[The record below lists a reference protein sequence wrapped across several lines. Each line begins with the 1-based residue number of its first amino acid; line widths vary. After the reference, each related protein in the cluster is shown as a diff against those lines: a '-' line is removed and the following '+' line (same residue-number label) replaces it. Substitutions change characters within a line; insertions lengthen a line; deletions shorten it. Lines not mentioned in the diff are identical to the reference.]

1 MAIDVTAAISDLIS
15 DIFNDREVAHDYA
28 SDPSG
33 VLAARGLTDADL
45 SEVDIPEATA
55 RVAAEHGQK
64 DPYAAGSSHTDAG
77 YGPGAHEGGPA
88 VSPPSYDGEQGVG
101 EVIQHLNYITYVT
114 YEDDRDII
122 QQIDIDD
129 SVDNSVDNSVDVS
142 VDGPVS
148 GYVDVDSAPTT
159 VGHDVNVEPSYP
171 GEHAEPKYDD
181 DFGGGAK
188 PGDEQPAGWD
198 RDYPEQAGHDQYEPG
213 GDAPAY
219 DGPEEA
225 PYDKPE
231 TPDDTDPAA
240 YHDQDHDHDAEPE
253 HDTDGHADHNQVGIS

>member
-33 VLAARGLTDADL
+33 VLAARGLTDTDL
-45 SEVDIPEATA
+45 SEVDIPEVTA

-64 DPYAAGSSHTDAG
+64 DPYASDPG
-77 YGPGAHEGGPA
+77 YGPGPHEGGPA
-88 VSPPSYDGEQGVG
+88 AAPPTYDGEQGVG

-122 QQIDIDD
+122 QQIEIDD

-148 GYVDVDSAPTT
+148 GYLDVDSTPTT
-159 VGHDVNVEPSYP
+159 VGHDQNIEQPWHDDHP
-171 GEHAEPKYDD
+171 EPKYDD

-188 PGDEQPAGWD
+188 PDYEKPDAYD
-198 RDYPEQAGHDQYEPG
+198 KDYPEQAGHDQYEPA

-231 TPDDTDPAA
+231 QPGDEPAA
-240 YHDQDHDHDAEPE
+240 YHDHDAEPG
-253 HDTDGHADHNQVGIS
+253 HDTEDHSDHGQVGVS